1 MRFRRA
7 RKSYAMNYV
16 ICPKCGDAVAGQ
28 LPSGDEP
35 RHLECSHCHHGF
47 EFTDDQVAFGPVAYD
62 DAKKRWKISPVA

>member
-16 ICPKCGDAVAGQ
+16 ICPKCGDAVAGR

-35 RHLECSHCHHGF
+35 RQLECSHCHHGF
-47 EFTDDQVAFGPVAYD
+47 EFTDDQVVFGPVAFG
-62 DAKKRWKISPVA
+62 DATKRWTIPRQ